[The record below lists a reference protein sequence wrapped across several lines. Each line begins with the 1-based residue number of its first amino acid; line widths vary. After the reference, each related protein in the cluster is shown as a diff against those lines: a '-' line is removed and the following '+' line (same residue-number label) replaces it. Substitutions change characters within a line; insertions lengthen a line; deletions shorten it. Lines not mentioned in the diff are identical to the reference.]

1 MGVRRFDVSMI
12 DARWARGYFAVQALA
27 GALWWIAVF
36 TIPPVR
42 AATLGDLDAGLIA
55 LADIPLFVGGSL
67 LAVCGPRWSAWII
80 TPWTLLV
87 TAGMALYAT
96 LTTQAG
102 WGALLMVA
110 ASAGSVAAGVVLL
123 LNRVPAEWIFQG
135 PFRIR
140 PARGTGARHHLL
152 NTAAQIVVFWAVLLW
167 LVPIAIRFI
176 EERWRL
182 DLPVPGWVRIA
193 GVVLF
198 AAAAPVGLWSAAVM
212 ASLGEGTPLPAAA
225 ARDLVVVGPYRVV
238 RNPMAVAGIGQ
249 GVASGLILGSWLVV
263 LYALA
268 GALIWNWLVR
278 PGEEADLEARFGE
291 PFRRYRDSVNCW
303 FPRLRRSGVRTGSS
317 APRG

>member
-1 MGVRRFDVSMI
+1 MSARRFDVSTI
-12 DARWARGYFAVQALA
+12 DARWARVYFGVQALA
-27 GALWWIAVF
+27 GALWWITVF
-36 TIPPVR
+36 TIPPIR
-42 AATLGDLDAGLIA
+42 TATLGDLDAALIA
-55 LADIPLFVGGSL
+55 VVDIPLFVGGSL
-67 LAVCGPRWSAWII
+67 LAAFGPRWSARII
-80 TPWTLLV
+80 APWTVLI

-96 LTTQAG
+96 VTTQAG

-110 ASAGSVAAGVVLL
+110 ASVGSVAAGVVLL

-152 NTAAQIVVFWAVLLW
+152 NTAAQIMVFWAVLLW
-167 LVPIAIRFI
+167 LVPLGIRFI
-176 EERWRL
+176 EERWQL
-182 DLPVPGWVRIA
+182 AIPVPGWVHVV
-193 GVVLF
+193 GVILF
-198 AAAAPVGLWSAAVM
+198 VAAAPIGLWSAAVM

-225 ARDLVVVGPYRVV
+225 ARDLVIVGPYRVV

-278 PGEEADLEARFGE
+278 PGEEADLEQRFGE

-303 FPRLRRSGVRTGSS
+303 FPRLRLR
-317 APRG
+317 RG